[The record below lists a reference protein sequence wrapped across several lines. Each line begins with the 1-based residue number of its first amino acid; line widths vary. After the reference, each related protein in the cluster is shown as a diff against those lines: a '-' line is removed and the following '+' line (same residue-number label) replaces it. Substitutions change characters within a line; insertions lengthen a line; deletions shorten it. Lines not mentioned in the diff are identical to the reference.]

1 MELAVRISGILLIA
15 LALLHLAFP
24 RYFRWKEDLMPLS
37 LINRQM
43 MYVHMF
49 FVAFVVLLMG
59 CLAAFTP
66 SGFFTPFGRVVS
78 LVFFVFWFVRLLF
91 QLFVY
96 SPALWRGK
104 RFETVIHVTFT
115 ILWSALSAIYLGVF
129 LNVQ

>member
-1 MELAVRISGILLIA
+1 MELAVRISGILLIV

-24 RYFRWKEDLMPLS
+24 RYFRWKEDLVPLS

-43 MYVHMF
+43 MYVHTF

-59 CLAAFTP
+59 CLAAFIP

-78 LVFFVFWFVRLLF
+78 LFFFVFWFVRLLF

-115 ILWSALSAIYLGVF
+115 ILWLTLSAIYLGVF